1 MSEHLDEK
9 LSAFLDGALSP
20 ADTQEIERLVE
31 TDPDLAARLEQL
43 LETNDAAH
51 KAFDQ
56 MLDDA
61 VPFALAKTI
70 IEAEP
75 HEETSTAPSTRKP
88 LKQASMIS
96 RFALV
101 AASAAL
107 LVAGGLGGYMAGF
120 VTSPV
125 QVAQAGWVNDIID
138 YHRVYAAQKRHLVEV
153 PASEK
158 THIEQWLTASVGT
171 SVVVPDFSADGLTF
185 EGARLLVAGG
195 APVAQL
201 LFTDADEQV
210 FALCIKQAKD
220 NSDKAFKASDIEG
233 FATVTWRQNSA
244 DFIVVGPENES
255 VIKQMAK
262 ITAENA

>member
-1 MSEHLDEK
+1 MTEHLDEK

-20 ADTQEIERLVE
+20 AETQEIERLVE
-31 TDPDLAARLEQL
+31 TDPAIAERLEQL
-43 LETNDAAH
+43 LDTNDAAH

-56 MLDDA
+56 MLDET
-61 VPFALAKTI
+61 VPFELAKTI
-70 IEAEP
+70 MEAEP
-75 HEETSTAPSTRKP
+75 REDASSAEKSA
-88 LKQASMIS
+88 KQTHPIS

-107 LVAGGLGGYMAGF
+107 LVVGGLGGYMTGS

-125 QVAQAGWVNDIID
+125 QVAQAGWVGDIID

-158 THIEQWLTASVGT
+158 AHIEQWLTASVGT
-171 SVVVPDFSADGLTF
+171 RVRVPDLSLDGLTF
-185 EGARLLVAGG
+185 EGGRLLVAGG

-201 LFTDADEQV
+201 LFTDANGQV

-220 NSDKAFKASDIEG
+220 DADKAFEVNDIDG
-233 FATVTWRQNSA
+233 FATVTWRQNGA
-244 DFIVVGPENES
+244 DFIVVGPEKES
-255 VIKQMAK
+255 VVNQMAR
-262 ITAENA
+262 ISAQSA